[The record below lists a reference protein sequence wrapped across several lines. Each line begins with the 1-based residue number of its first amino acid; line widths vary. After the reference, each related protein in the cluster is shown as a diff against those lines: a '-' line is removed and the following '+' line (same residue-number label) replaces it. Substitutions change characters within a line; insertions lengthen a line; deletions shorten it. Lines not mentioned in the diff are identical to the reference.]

1 MRPPV
6 GARTACLLDA
16 IGCAV
21 GGVVL
26 FISPTVWSWLALP
39 ESWRIPVALML
50 LLFAGLAA
58 AAYQIGIRQMILAVV
73 AGNVAWILAGA
84 YALAVTESVVGGAI
98 IGTVM
103 VADAAM
109 AWLQLSPR

>member
-1 MRPPV
+1 
-6 GARTACLLDA
+6 
-16 IGCAV
+16 
-21 GGVVL
+21 
-26 FISPTVWSWLALP
+26 
-39 ESWRIPVALML
+39 
-50 LLFAGLAA
+50 
-58 AAYQIGIRQMILAVV
+58 MILAVV